1 MFVAIICDAMDEMS
15 DSDQFDAANDRIVQQ
30 FTKQWIEHH
39 LQDKKRQLDHRWLEL
54 HEPKATE
61 TRDGDDHQGLSWF
74 LS

>member
-39 LQDKKRQLDHRWLEL
+39 LQDKK
-54 HEPKATE
+54 
-61 TRDGDDHQGLSWF
+61 GS
-74 LS
+74 